1 MNNSEL
7 NSRLINLGINN
18 FPSIEEIISK
28 NNWIRFCDKRK
39 DNSNKNLA
47 LKADIMPNNN
57 IRVNFY
63 NHSNLQENFYL
74 YINPSFNNHH
84 NIKKEKNNK
93 NEIYKF
99 IYQKS
104 YPLNS
109 VSNYLT
115 NNKKLPYKF
124 YKNIGLKFNS
134 YKGKKSLLV
143 PYCHYKTREL
153 KQIELISEKSNEK
166 GKFDKKKLGSWDNCY
181 FSFGNINPESKIF
194 IGEGLATVLSVY
206 SCFPNNHY
214 IVAGG
219 INNISK
225 IAKLLINQN
234 PSKQIIVIADCDLDN
249 LGNRRTEID
258 QICNNLSINFILP
271 CNVK

>member
-47 LKADIMPNNN
+47 LKAEIMPNNN
-57 IRVNFY
+57 IRVTFY

-74 YINPSFNNHH
+74 YVNSSFGNYH
-84 NIKKEKNNK
+84 NIKKRENNK

-104 YPLNS
+104 YTLDS

-115 NNKKLPYKF
+115 NEKKLPYKF

-134 YKGKKSLLV
+134 YQGKKSLLV
-143 PYCHYKTREL
+143 PYYHYKTKEL
-153 KQIELISEKSNEK
+153 KQIELISEKPNEK
-166 GKFDKKKLGSWDNCY
+166 GKFDKKKMGSWDDCY
-181 FSFGNINPESKIF
+181 FSFGNIDPESKIF

-206 SCFPNNHY
+206 ACFPNNHY

-219 INNISK
+219 ISNISK

-234 PSKQIIVIADCDLDN
+234 KQITVIGDYDIDN
-249 LGNRRTEID
+249 LGNRRTDID
-258 QICNNLSINFILP
+258 KICDNLNIKFILP